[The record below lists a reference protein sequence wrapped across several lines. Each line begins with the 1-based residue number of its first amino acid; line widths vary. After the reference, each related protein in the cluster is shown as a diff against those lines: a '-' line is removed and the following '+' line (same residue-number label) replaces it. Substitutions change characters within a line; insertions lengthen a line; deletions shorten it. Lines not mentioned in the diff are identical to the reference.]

1 MGKHLT
7 FLLLLLW
14 MLTNKLCQAED
25 VIAPSMIP
33 KEEVTEI
40 PISPTALKV
49 SRGQILAAQFECY
62 LKILHDPPRT
72 EPGPYCNRT
81 WDGWLCWGDSAPGTA
96 MQYCPTYFQ
105 DFDPAEKVTKVCNPD
120 GQWFR
125 HPDSNRLWSNYTL
138 CSAYTKGKV
147 TVAFTMYYLALLG
160 HTLSVVSLL
169 ISIFI
174 FSYFKCLSCQR
185 ISLHKNMFLSFIF
198 NSILMVIW
206 LTMIFHDEQLAA
218 TNQIGCKI
226 LSSLI
231 HYAACSTYFWMLCEG
246 IYLHTLI
253 IVAVFVG
260 EQQLSW
266 YYLLGWGFP
275 IIPAVIHAV
284 ARLHFYNDNCWISNS
299 NLLYIVHGPIHVAL
313 VVNLFFLLN
322 IVRVLITKLRVTHRT
337 ESNAYM
343 KAVRATL
350 ILVPLMGAHFILV
363 PLQPEGRLPLAVYE
377 FFMNIFMHFQGL
389 LVAIILCFGNG
400 EVHSAVRRKL
410 AQYRVQCQHRL
421 VTADSHSHNYHTN
434 SSIVETSRGTLSL
447 EHVPP
452 QVDEDKTLTAMLVL
466 NGQSN
471 GKRSFSEEDHKLKVL
486 ESSMI

>member
-1 MGKHLT
+1 MRLPSQ
-7 FLLLLLW
+7 
-14 MLTNKLCQAED
+14 LCQAED
-25 VIAPSMIP
+25 ELVTTMIP
-33 KEEVTEI
+33 YEDVSEI
-40 PISPTALKV
+40 PITYTALKV
-49 SRGQILAAQFECY
+49 SREQILAAQFECY
-62 LKILHDPPRT
+62 LKILHDPPYT
-72 EPGPYCNRT
+72 KPGPYCNRT
-81 WDGWLCWGDSAPGTA
+81 WDGWLCWEDSAPGTII
-96 MQYCPTYFQ
+96 QSCPTYFQ
-105 DFDPAEKVTKVCNPD
+105 DFDPAEKVTKVCNLD

-138 CSAYTKGKV
+138 CSAYTKEKL
-147 TVAFTMYYLALLG
+147 TVAMTMYYLAVLG

-198 NSILMVIW
+198 NSILMVIS
-206 LTMIFHDEQLAA
+206 LTMASHGEQLAA

-226 LSSLI
+226 LASLT
-231 HYAACSTYFWMLCEG
+231 HYASSSTYFWMLCEG

-260 EQQLSW
+260 EQQLGW

-275 IIPAVIHAV
+275 VIPAVIHAV
-284 ARLHFYNDNCWISNS
+284 ARLHFYDDKCWISNT

-400 EVHSAVRRKL
+400 EVHSAIRRKL
-410 AQYRVQCQHRL
+410 AQYQVQCKQRL
-421 VTADSHSHNYHTN
+421 VTIDSHSHNYHTN

-447 EHVPP
+447 EHMPP
-452 QVDEDKTLTAMLVL
+452 HLDEDKTHIAMVVV

-471 GKRSFSEEDHKLKVL
+471 GKSSFSEEDHKPKVL

>member
-1 MGKHLT
+1 MGNHLT
-7 FLLLLLW
+7 FLLMLLSL
-14 MLTNKLCQAED
+14 LSTEVCQAED
-25 VIAPSMIP
+25 VIATTIVP
-33 KEEVTEI
+33 KEEVTDI
-40 PISPTALKV
+40 PASLTAFKG
-49 SRGQILAAQFECY
+49 SRGQILASQFECY
-62 LKILHDPPRT
+62 LKILHEPPQT

-81 WDGWLCWGDSAPGTA
+81 WDGWLCWGDSPPGTS
-96 MQYCPTYFQ
+96 MQNCPSYFQ
-105 DFDPAEKVTKVCNPD
+105 DFDPSEKVTKVCNSD

-125 HPDSNRLWSNYTL
+125 HPDSNRLWSNYTQ
-138 CSAYTKGKV
+138 CSAYTKQKV
-147 TVAFTMYYLALLG
+147 RIAFTMYYLAVVG
-160 HTLSVVSLL
+160 HTLSVISLL

-185 ISLHKNMFLSFIF
+185 ISLHKNMFMSFIL

-206 LTMIFHDEQLAA
+206 FTMVFFDEQLAA

-226 LSSLI
+226 LASLI
-231 HYAACSTYFWMLCEG
+231 HYTSCSTYFWMLCEG

-260 EQQLSW
+260 EQQLCW

-275 IIPAVIHAV
+275 IIPAIIHSV
-284 ARLHFYNDNCWISNS
+284 ARLLFYDDKCWISNT

-363 PLQPEGRLPLAVYE
+363 PLQPEGRLPLAIYE

-400 EVHSAVRRKL
+400 EVQTAVRRKL
-410 AQYRVQCQHRL
+410 AQYQFQCRQRL
-421 VTADSHSHNYHTN
+421 VITDSHSNYHTN
-434 SSIVETSRGTLSL
+434 SSITESSRVNLSI
-447 EHVPP
+447 EPAFSFMT
-452 QVDEDKTLTAMLVL
+452 DDKTHAAASVL

-471 GKRSFSEEDHKLKVL
+471 GKRRFSRDTEKLKVL
-486 ESSMI
+486 ETSQL